1 MPGVGGMVMSG
12 ADGTAETVPR
22 QWVTA
27 GVFDAL
33 GVRAVAGR
41 TFLPVRRSCSAPASS
56 C

>member
-1 MPGVGGMVMSG
+1 MGGVGGMVMGG
-12 ADGTAETVPR
+12 ADGMAETVSR

-33 GVRAVAGR
+33 GVKPIAGR
-41 TFLPVRRSCSAPASS
+41 TFPRTTTASAPTSS